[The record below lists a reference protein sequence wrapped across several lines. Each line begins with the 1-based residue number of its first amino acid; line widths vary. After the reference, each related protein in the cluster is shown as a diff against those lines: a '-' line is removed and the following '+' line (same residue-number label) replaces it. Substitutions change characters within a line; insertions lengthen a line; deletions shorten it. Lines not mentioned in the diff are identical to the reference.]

1 MTMHEGDEKTGGLPP
16 EAGGI
21 LLDVARATITG
32 ALGLPAEFAAAPNWA
47 QQPGATFVTLT
58 GPQGLRGCIGS
69 LQAYRPLGVDLRANA
84 LAAAF
89 EDPRFPPLG
98 VAEWSQVRVEV
109 SLLSSLQRMYF
120 DSEESLL
127 AQIHPHRHGLVLTY
141 GSRRGTFLPQVWEEL
156 PQPREFLRALKR
168 KAGLPADF
176 WAGEMEVY
184 WYTVEKWREEQTSGG
199 KGNG

>member
-1 MTMHEGDEKTGGLPP
+1 MIAHEGDEKTGGLPP

-21 LLDVARATITG
+21 LLDIARATIAD
-32 ALGLPAEFAAAPNWA
+32 ALNLPVEPPVVPNWA

-58 GPQGLRGCIGS
+58 GHQGLRGCIGS
-69 LQAYRPLGVDLRANA
+69 LQAYRPLGADLRANA

-89 EDPRFPPLG
+89 EDPRFPPLA

-109 SLLSSLQRMYF
+109 SLLSALQRIHF

-127 AQIHPHRHGLVLTY
+127 AQIQPHRHGLVLTY

-176 WAGEMEVY
+176 WGGEMEVY
-184 WYTVEKWREEQTSGG
+184 WYTVEKWREEQPPGG
-199 KGNG
+199 RANG

>member
-1 MTMHEGDEKTGGLPP
+1 MTTQEGDEKTGGVPP
-16 EAGGI
+16 EAGKT
-21 LLDVARATITG
+21 LLRLARATIAG
-32 ALGLPAEFAAAPNWA
+32 ALGLPAEFAAVPDWA

-58 GPQGLRGCIGS
+58 GSQGLRGCIGS
-69 LQAYRPLGVDLRANA
+69 LQAHRPIAEDLRANA

-98 VAEWSQVRVEV
+98 MSEWSQVRVEV
-109 SLLSSLQRMYF
+109 SLLSSLQAMHF

-127 AQIHPHRHGLVLTY
+127 AQIEPHRHGLVLTY
-141 GSRRGTFLPQVWEEL
+141 GARRGTFLPQVWEQL

-184 WYTVEKWREEQTSGG
+184 WYTVEKWSEEQTPKG

>member
-1 MTMHEGDEKTGGLPP
+1 MTMHEGDEKIGGLPP
-16 EAGGI
+16 EAGEI

-32 ALGLPAEFAAAPNWA
+32 ALGLPAEFAAVPNWA

-89 EDPRFPPLG
+89 EDPRFPPMS
-98 VAEWSQVRVEV
+98 AEEWSQVEVEV
-109 SLLSSLQRMYF
+109 SLLSSLQRMHF
-120 DSEESLL
+120 DNEESLL
-127 AQIHPHRHGLVLTY
+127 QQIQPHQDGLVLSH
-141 GSRRGTFLPQVWEEL
+141 GVHRGTFLPQVWDEL
-156 PQPREFLRALKR
+156 PQPREFLRALKH

-176 WAGEMEVY
+176 WSVNIEVY
-184 WYTVEKWREEQTSGG
+184 RYMVEKWREGPTVDRKSDG
-199 KGNG
+199 

>member
-1 MTMHEGDEKTGGLPP
+1 MHEGDEKTGGLPP

-32 ALGLPAEFAAAPNWA
+32 ALGLPAEFAAVPNWA

-89 EDPRFPPLG
+89 EDPRFPPMS
-98 VAEWSQVRVEV
+98 AEEWSQVEVEV
-109 SLLSSLQRMYF
+109 SLLSSLQRMHF
-120 DSEESLL
+120 DNEESLL
-127 AQIHPHRHGLVLTY
+127 QQIQPHQDGLVLSH
-141 GSRRGTFLPQVWEEL
+141 GVHRGTFLPQVWDEL
-156 PQPREFLRALKR
+156 PQPREFLRALKH

-176 WAGEMEVY
+176 WSVNIEVY
-184 WYTVEKWREEQTSGG
+184 RYMVEKWREGPTVDRKSDG
-199 KGNG
+199 